1 MGYSVDPFTIV
12 LLLMLGFTV
21 LLVAGIGRRGRTGQW
36 MPRLVAGGALVLAM
50 LNVVAGIVG
59 IVAAFAF
66 PTLSLRVPVI
76 ASAERTPADLRASDA
91 EIVSGGTE
99 QVSMQL
105 TASGLDM
112 LTRVLVAAEV
122 VITTTVIVT
131 LLVMVARLA
140 QQSISSE
147 PFSPRLGRL
156 LVIGGS
162 VLAVGSVAAQ
172 VTSALSGARANELLF
187 AINPDALGGG
197 WTYGSPNVFVDVVP
211 VGVGL
216 ALVVIAGLIRN
227 GERLQSDTRGLV

>member
-1 MGYSVDPFTIV
+1 MDPFTLV
-12 LLLMLGFTV
+12 LLAMLGFAV
-21 LLVAGIGRRGRTGQW
+21 LLVAGIGSQRRSGPW
-36 MPRLVAGGALVLAM
+36 LPRLVAGSAIVLAL
-50 LNVVAGIVG
+50 LNVVAGIIG
-59 IVAAFAF
+59 IVGAFAF

-105 TASGLDM
+105 TASGLDV

-162 VLAVGSVAAQ
+162 VLAIGSIASQIA
-172 VTSALSGARANELLF
+172 SALSGARAHELLF
-187 AINPDALGGG
+187 AIRPEALEG
-197 WTYGSPNVFVDVVP
+197 WTYAPPTVFFDIVP

-216 ALVVIAGLIRN
+216 ALVVVAGLIRN
-227 GERLQSDTRGLV
+227 GEQLQRDTKGLV

>member
-1 MGYSVDPFTIV
+1 MDPITLV
-12 LLLMLGFTV
+12 LLVGLGFAV
-21 LLVAGIGRRGRTGQW
+21 LLVAGIGSQRRTGPW
-36 MPRLVAGGALVLAM
+36 LPRLVAGGAIVLAL
-50 LNVVAGIVG
+50 LNVVGGIVG

-76 ASAERTPADLRASDA
+76 ARAELTPADLRASDA
-91 EIVSGGTE
+91 EVVSGGTE

-105 TASGLDM
+105 TASGLDV

-140 QQSISSE
+140 QQSISTE

-172 VTSALSGARANELLF
+172 ISSALSGARAAELLF
-187 AINPDALGGG
+187 AMRPDALGGG
-197 WTYGSPNVFVDVVP
+197 WTYDTPAVFFDVVP

-227 GERLQSDTRGLV
+227 GERLQRETKGLV